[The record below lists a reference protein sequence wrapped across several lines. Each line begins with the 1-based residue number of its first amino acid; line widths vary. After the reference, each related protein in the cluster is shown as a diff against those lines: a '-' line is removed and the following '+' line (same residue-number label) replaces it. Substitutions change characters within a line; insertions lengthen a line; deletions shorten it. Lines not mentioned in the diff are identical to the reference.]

1 MYYFYVSH
9 YTELCFSKMKAY
21 LPNACLCEDLE
32 SIMIADEDKIIIES
46 EFKEKIPRWIKSDQV
61 ILLSEDPDLKGTVYK
76 YQSYLEILKLIR
88 GQNRQLFSIISDETN
103 AEYAPLFSKAIRSN
117 NPVVIC
123 SFKLDTDTNML
134 FDLSDESNL
143 TLALIEPY
151 LKKNASHTFL
161 ELTFFKSLMDML
173 HPPKALIIDILNVLK
188 DKYHL
193 ILNLVP
199 IRNEFELNLIGISDH
214 LIFIASE
221 PTKLN
226 VSIVEQLRHFNT
238 QGSIHEIYL
247 SNFEKKNED
256 QNESLLKFFDDL
268 VQNCI

>member
-1 MYYFYVSH
+1 
-9 YTELCFSKMKAY
+9 MKAY

-32 SIMIADEDKIIIES
+32 SIMIAGEDKIIIES
-46 EFKEKIPRWIKSDQV
+46 EFSEKIPRWVKRDQV
-61 ILLSEDPDLKGTVYK
+61 ILLSEAPDLKGTIYK
-76 YQSYLEILKLIR
+76 YQSYLEILKLIK
-88 GQNRQLFSIISDETN
+88 GQSRQIFSIISDETN
-103 AEYAPLFSKAIRSN
+103 VVYAPLFSKAIGSN

-123 SFKLDTDTNML
+123 NFTLDTDTNML
-134 FDLSDESNL
+134 FDLSGESSL
-143 TLALIEPY
+143 TLELIEPY
-151 LKKNASHTFL
+151 LKKNASNAFL
-161 ELTFFKSLMDML
+161 ELSFFKSLMDMAR
-173 HPPKALIIDILNVLK
+173 PPKALIVNILNVLK

-247 SNFEKKNED
+247 SDFEKKNED
-256 QNESLLKFFDDL
+256 QNESLLKSFDDL